1 MHAAE
6 WQGAIAEESYADLNW
21 PALRQVND
29 RAGNAGKI
37 NFTPVGLFMMANISM
52 RGLTALAVLIAG
64 TPSAR
69 AQTLDVAPRSVA
81 DEKAVFATVE
91 SISVVPARGR
101 IGGTVVQLNVREG
114 DPVVSGQAIAAI
126 GDEKLALQM
135 KSLDAQI
142 DALQAQANQ
151 AQIDFTRT
159 EGLVERG
166 TLPRVKLDEA
176 RTALNVAENG
186 LRARTAERAVIQQQF
201 NEGQILAPVDGR
213 VLKRMVSVGSVV
225 LPGDTVGMIAQ
236 QDFKLRL
243 RVPERHARFLKAGD
257 AIRVD
262 GAEFGEQASIS
273 GVIDLVYPQL
283 EDGRVIADAT
293 VKGLGEYFVGDRL
306 RVWISGGKRTAFVIP
321 SNYVT
326 TRFGID
332 YVHLREAGRT
342 IDVPVQRGRDLPSP
356 ELPNGLEILSG
367 IRAGDQL
374 VQP

>member
-1 MHAAE
+1 M
-6 WQGAIAEESYADLNW
+6 
-21 PALRQVND
+21 
-29 RAGNAGKI
+29 
-37 NFTPVGLFMMANISM
+37 M
-52 RGLTALAVLIAG
+52 RGMTLMAALAA
-64 TPSAR
+64 TMMSAPL
-69 AQTLDVAPRSVA
+69 ACAEPLTVAPRTVA

-114 DPVVSGQAIAAI
+114 DSVTRGQAIAVIA
-126 GDEKLALQM
+126 DDKLALQM

-142 DALQAQANQ
+142 QALQAQADQ

-159 EGLVERG
+159 EGLVDRG
-166 TLPRVKLDEA
+166 ILPRTKLDET

-186 LRARTAERAVIQQQF
+186 LRAKTAERAVIQQQF
-201 NEGQILAPVDGR
+201 NEGQVLAPVDGR
-213 VLKRMVSVGSVV
+213 VVKRTVSIGSVV
-225 LPGDTVGMIAQ
+225 LPGDTVETIAQ
-236 QDFKLRL
+236 QNFKLRL

-257 AIRVD
+257 KVRVD
-262 GAEFGEQASIS
+262 GAEFGDQAAKF
-273 GVIDLVYPQL
+273 GVIDLVYPQI

-293 VKGLGEYFVGDRL
+293 VEGLGEYFVGDRL
-306 RVWISGGKRTAFVIP
+306 RVWISGGTRAAFVIP

-332 YVHLREAGRT
+332 YVHLRQGEQT
-342 IDVPVQRGRDLPSP
+342 IDAPVQRGRDLPSS